1 MKKYM
6 FIGLS
11 VAVLM
16 LSSCMV
22 SAVQAKEMMSRVE
35 IDRVENIYDGDT
47 LRVTVHDWPPLFGR
61 SIPVRVRGVD
71 TPEIRGRCPYEK
83 RKAIAARDFVRRH
96 LFTSQSIVLRDVTRG
111 KYFRIVAEIWA
122 DGRNVN
128 QVLINVNLAVKYFGG
143 KKIKD
148 WCKR

>member
-1 MKKYM
+1 MWREKKR
-6 FIGLS
+6 
-11 VAVLM
+11 
-16 LSSCMV
+16 
-22 SAVQAKEMMSRVE
+22 AKIAKLRLNNILTTAKTIELRN
-35 IDRVENIYDGDT
+35 ID
-47 LRVTVHDWPPLFGR
+47 
-61 SIPVRVRGVD
+61 
-71 TPEIRGRCPYEK
+71 
-83 RKAIAARDFVRRH
+83 
-96 LFTSQSIVLRDVTRG
+96 RG